1 MYALSRPRNVIAL
14 AAGLALLVAAFF
26 VIHSGGARASSSAPV
41 VRTAKNAALGKTIL
55 VNSKG
60 LSLYALSVER
70 KGRFICTDKQC
81 LSFWSPLLAPMGRK
95 PAGLAGLGT
104 IKRPDHRVQV
114 TYKGAPLYSSTSTTS
129 EVRSAATAS
138 RTSASGASSRWADRR
153 RRSCHLA
160 AGTAAMAATEAD
172 RPLR

>member
-41 VRTAKNAALGKTIL
+41 VRTAKNAELGKTIL

-81 LSFWSPLLAPMGRK
+81 LSFWKPLLAPMGKK
-95 PAGLAGLGT
+95 PTGTAGLGT
-104 IKRPDHRVQV
+104 IRRPDHRVQV
-114 TYKGAPLYSSTSTTS
+114 TYKGAPLYTFYLDHARGQIGGNGFKD
-129 EVRSAATAS
+129 VGVWKAATLGA
-138 RTSASGASSRWADRR
+138 ASS
-153 RRSCHLA
+153 SSSN
-160 AGTAAMAATEAD
+160 GGGGYGY
-172 RPLR
+172 

>member
-41 VRTAKNAALGKTIL
+41 VRTAKNAELGKTIL

-81 LSFWSPLLAPMGRK
+81 LSFWKPLLAPMGKK
-95 PAGLAGLGT
+95 PTGTAGLGT
-104 IKRPDHRVQV
+104 IRRPDHRVQV
-114 TYKGAPLYSSTSTTS
+114 TYKGAPLYTFYLDHARGQIGGNGFKDVGVWHVVT
-129 EVRSAATAS
+129 VGGSAAPV
-138 RTSASGASSRWADRR
+138 
-153 RRSCHLA
+153 
-160 AGTAAMAATEAD
+160 MA
-172 RPLR
+172 PGGGYGGYGGYGG